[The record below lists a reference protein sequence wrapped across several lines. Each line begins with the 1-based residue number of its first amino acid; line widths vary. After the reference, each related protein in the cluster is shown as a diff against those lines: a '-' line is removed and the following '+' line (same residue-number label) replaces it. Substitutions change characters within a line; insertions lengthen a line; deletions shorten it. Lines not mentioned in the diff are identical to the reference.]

1 MIIKEK
7 YLYERYSARL
17 LAVCQRYLGDRAAAE
32 DVLHDSFITIFD
44 KLGKFDYRGEAA
56 LYGWM
61 RSITVHKCLDVLKA
75 GRRGPV
81 PLDEGIGI
89 PEEESPD
96 AEGVRKI
103 PPGELLRMIGELPE
117 GYRTVFNLYFLDGWS
132 HAEIARQL
140 GIQEKSSSSQLFRA
154 RALLAKKIKN
164 YLDNEQKDR

>member
-7 YLYERYSARL
+7 YLYEHYSARL

>member
-1 MIIKEK
+1 
-7 YLYERYSARL
+7 
-17 LAVCQRYLGDRAAAE
+17 
-32 DVLHDSFITIFD
+32 
-44 KLGKFDYRGEAA
+44 
-56 LYGWM
+56 M

-164 YLDNEQKDR
+164 YLDNEQKD